1 MNFGPLN
8 RQGGERRLNVAITRA
23 KEQVVVFSSIHAN
36 QIELSRTNAVGAA
49 HLKYFLD
56 YAEKKV
62 NIYSDFN
69 SENNVDGLRDEIAE
83 FLIGKGYTVERNVG
97 CSGFRI
103 DLALRHPER
112 PEEFLL
118 GIECD
123 NAAYAAQNTTRD
135 RDNLRHQVLKGLGW
149 HTYRAW
155 CVDWT
160 FDRER
165 AEKALLEFIEEVKS
179 IPTELPAAVS
189 GEKAEIN
196 ENTPETEPSEIQYAA
211 EIAPVVSAN
220 RKEYR
225 IWTNLHHLNQDEFY
239 EYSARKIIKQQIAEI
254 IEQEAPI
261 YENLLKRRIAR
272 AWGFSRTGGNIQKI
286 LDACM
291 PDDLETS
298 WHGEDKVIWAENQTP
313 TEYSFYRVGNSDETK
328 RAIDEIPPEELANAM
343 YEVLIDFNSC
353 EKDTLFRETVKLFG
367 LSAVTAKARRFLE
380 YGFEALQ
387 KSGRI

>member
-49 HLKYFLD
+49 HLKYFLE

-62 NIYSDFN
+62 NIYSGVS
-69 SENNVDGLRDEIAE
+69 SENSVDGLRDEIAG
-83 FLIGKGYTVERNVG
+83 FLAGKGYTVERNVG

-103 DLALRHPER
+103 DLAVRHPER

-123 NAAYAAQNTTRD
+123 NALYAAQNTTRD

-149 HTYRAW
+149 HTFRAW

-160 FDRER
+160 FDREH
-165 AEKALLEFIEEVKS
+165 AEKALLEYIEEVKN
-179 IPTELPAAVS
+179 IPAERPPSAPA
-189 GEKAEIN
+189 EKEEIN
-196 ENTPETEPSEIQYAA
+196 ENTPESESSESQVAA
-211 EIAPVVSAN
+211 ITTSESSAN
-220 RKEYR
+220 RKEYH
-225 IWTNLHHLNQDEFY
+225 IWKNLQPLDQDDFY
-239 EYSARKIIKQQIAEI
+239 ENSGKKIIKQQIAEI
-254 IEQEAPI
+254 IAEEAPI

-272 AWGFSRTGGNIQKI
+272 AWGFSRTGGNIQRV
-286 LDACM
+286 LEECM
-291 PDDLETS
+291 PKKAKTTQCGEERVFWSPECSAKEYTYYRIGYSEETRR
-298 WHGEDKVIWAENQTP
+298 T
-313 TEYSFYRVGNSDETK
+313 
-328 RAIDEIPPEELANAM
+328 IDEIPPEELANAM
-343 YEVLIDFNSC
+343 YEVLMDFNSC

-367 LSAVTAKARRFLE
+367 LSAVTAKARKYLE
-380 YGFEALQ
+380 YGFAALQ